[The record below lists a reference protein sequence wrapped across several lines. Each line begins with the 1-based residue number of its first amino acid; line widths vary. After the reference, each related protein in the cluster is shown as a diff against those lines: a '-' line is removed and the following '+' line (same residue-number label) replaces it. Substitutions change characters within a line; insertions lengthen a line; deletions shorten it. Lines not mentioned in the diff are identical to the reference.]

1 MKYTVLSPWAEVS
14 STQVCALNP
23 RLDTLNG
30 RTIGMFSHFK
40 GHSPYIL
47 REVEKEILKKYPE
60 ARFSYLQ
67 YPKDTREIKDDA
79 EFQPVFKA
87 WLDGVDGVIAAYG
100 DAGSC
105 AMYHAFNTAYVERC
119 GKPAAML
126 TKGDIFMSAQRG
138 ASARHVPHLRFVKC
152 PLQDLSFAPV
162 LDEALINDTI
172 RPAVVPV
179 VDQLIDGLLRPLT
192 EEEKATPEVAANQYA
207 RETFTGTLD
216 EVNDHFYRRG
226 WNNGLP
232 IVPPTEESV
241 AEMLTGTDYP
251 RDYVVAELPPMLGKA
266 TVEKIAVN
274 AVMAGCLPTYL
285 PVLIAAVKGMVDPAI
300 HLVGWTCSVAG
311 FAPITMINGPIRR
324 DIGLNC
330 GNNLLSG
337 YNKPN
342 AAIARALALITM
354 NISGCRPTL
363 EDNAYTGHEARF
375 GVCFGEDEENSPWKP
390 FHTEFGLDENDNAVT
405 LAWSHHRSFVI
416 GGKTG
421 PALLHAMLQV
431 EDPGGFDPG
440 CTYVISPVWA
450 KMLADMGMSRRDV
463 RTYIGEYARK
473 AAGNSPLR
481 WMRDNNHMP
490 KDVPLPESDS
500 SLYVRKF
507 WTTEHLNIMVG
518 GTTGGPRC
526 CAFAGGGDHGGP
538 SCTKIELPKC
548 WPELVKKYSDMAT
561 TPDYI
566 VY

>member
-1 MKYTVLSPWAEVS
+1 MNYTVLSPWAEVS

-79 EFQPVFKA
+79 EFQPAFKA

-119 GKPAAML
+119 GKPAVML

-152 PLQDLSFAPV
+152 TLQDLSFVPA

-232 IVPPTEESV
+232 IVPPQ
-241 AEMLTGTDYP
+241 
-251 RDYVVAELPPMLGKA
+251 
-266 TVEKIAVN
+266 
-274 AVMAGCLPTYL
+274 
-285 PVLIAAVKGMVDPAI
+285 
-300 HLVGWTCSVAG
+300 
-311 FAPITMINGPIRR
+311 RR
-324 DIGLNC
+324 L
-330 GNNLLSG
+330 
-337 YNKPN
+337 
-342 AAIARALALITM
+342 
-354 NISGCRPTL
+354 
-363 EDNAYTGHEARF
+363 
-375 GVCFGEDEENSPWKP
+375 W
-390 FHTEFGLDENDNAVT
+390 
-405 LAWSHHRSFVI
+405 
-416 GGKTG
+416 
-421 PALLHAMLQV
+421 
-431 EDPGGFDPG
+431 
-440 CTYVISPVWA
+440 
-450 KMLADMGMSRRDV
+450 
-463 RTYIGEYARK
+463 
-473 AAGNSPLR
+473 
-481 WMRDNNHMP
+481 
-490 KDVPLPESDS
+490 
-500 SLYVRKF
+500 
-507 WTTEHLNIMVG
+507 
-518 GTTGGPRC
+518 
-526 CAFAGGGDHGGP
+526 
-538 SCTKIELPKC
+538 PKC
-548 WPELVKKYSDMAT
+548 
-561 TPDYI
+561 
-566 VY
+566 